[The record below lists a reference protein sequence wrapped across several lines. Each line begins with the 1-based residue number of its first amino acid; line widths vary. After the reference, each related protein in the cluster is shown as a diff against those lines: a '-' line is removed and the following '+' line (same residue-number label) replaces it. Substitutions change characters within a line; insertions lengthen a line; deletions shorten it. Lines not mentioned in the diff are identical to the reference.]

1 MNRAPRILVIQH
13 NLDDHLN
20 ELAVPLMQAG
30 IDIVPWDV
38 EHQAAPTE
46 PLENFDGAGRYLA
59 PAGTIETQFQLSRF
73 EPAALAA
80 IDQLLAKVK

>member
-20 ELAVPLMQAG
+20 ELAVPLMKAG

-38 EHQAAPTE
+38 ENAPAFDGDLLPADGDCAAPS
-46 PLENFDGAGRYLA
+46 AV
-59 PAGTIETQFQLSRF
+59 
-73 EPAALAA
+73 AAAE
-80 IDQLLAKVK
+80 IRNPI